1 MLISSY
7 CCEKALRNLRVVR
20 ALLIVGNRKACCR
33 STMCAPTAGC
43 ASTLWTPT
51 ISAML
56 RAHSSTAQRHAAR
69 SRLSGADEFHRSS
82 YACEQSVH
90 HCSTP
95 LLQRPLAGEVLARER
110 GHWDGGA
117 RVASEAEPPAGAT
130 TGRNNKRIGVLTL
143 GGSKNPPMRAGRGLL
158 SAVGQQSQ
166 VWPQAHSH
174 MWRGGS
180 GQEASAF
187 IFRTTGTAEA
197 GEVEPPGQGKAR
209 APRSKGSVTPEATWT
224 LGDWRSV
231 GRGGGG
237 RR

>member
-1 MLISSY
+1 M
-7 CCEKALRNLRVVR
+7 RVVR

-43 ASTLWTPT
+43 ASTLWTLRR
-51 ISAML
+51 SAML

-174 MWRGGS
+174 MWRGG
-180 GQEASAF
+180 EWA
-187 IFRTTGTAEA
+187 
-197 GEVEPPGQGKAR
+197 
-209 APRSKGSVTPEATWT
+209 
-224 LGDWRSV
+224 RSV
-231 GRGGGG
+231 RVHISNNWHGGSG
-237 RR
+237 